1 MTQSPKHALAELIRQ
16 HDEIRDL
23 IYHCEAMADDLDA
36 GKLEPAT
43 LLAEV
48 ARLRVVFD
56 VHNKYEE
63 TLLRPIL
70 RESDSFGE
78 VRVERMV
85 ADHID
90 EHRSMREN
98 LGSPLTAEL
107 RATLEQLKWH
117 LSTEERYFLTS
128 RVLRDDV
135 VVLESGG

>member
-1 MTQSPKHALAELIRQ
+1 MTQNPNQALTELIHQ
-16 HDEIRDL
+16 HDQIRDL
-23 IYHCEAMADDLDA
+23 IYRCETMADDLDA
-36 GKLEPAT
+36 GKLEPQQ

-48 ARLRVVFD
+48 ARLRVLFD

-70 RESDSFGE
+70 RESDAFGE

-85 ADHID
+85 ADHVE
-90 EHRSMREN
+90 EHRTMRES

-107 RATLEQLKWH
+107 RATLEHLKRH
-117 LSTEERYFLTS
+117 LATEERYFLTS

-135 VVLESGG
+135 VVIESGA